1 MLIVHP
7 GFLDAFGLR
16 LQYVLQQLDEHDF
29 LFDFLFHHFAHV
41 CVFLDVNPA
50 AVFVAPQLQQHALQS
65 RELQIDVLAAVDA
78 TAVGCVRLG
87 GTAAAL
93 YQLYYVFPVVAQ
105 RLADALR
112 SHLLLLRLVVLRLRS
127 PSRSVDYLG
136 VFEQLQVVAVSL
148 SQKDVVIGLHEEQ
161 AQLAVILEP
170 DCLGGFS

>member
-1 MLIVHP
+1 MLIVDP
-7 GFLDAFGLR
+7 GCLDAFGLR

-29 LFDFLFHHFAHV
+29 LLHLLLHHLAHV

-78 TAVGCVRLG
+78 SAVACVRLRE
-87 GTAAAL
+87 AVAL

-105 RLADALR
+105 CLADALR
-112 SHLLLLRLVVLRLRS
+112 SQLLLFGLLVLRLRS
-127 PSRSVDYLG
+127 PSRKVGYLG
-136 VFEQLQVVAVSL
+136 VFEQLQIVAVFL
-148 SQKDVVIGLHEEQ
+148 AEKDIVIGLHEEQ

-170 DCLGGFS
+170 NCLGGFS

>member
-1 MLIVHP
+1 LLIVDP

-29 LFDFLFHHFAHV
+29 LLHLLLHHLAHV

-78 TAVGCVRLG
+78 SAVSCVRLRE
-87 GTAAAL
+87 AVAL

-105 RLADALR
+105 CLADALR
-112 SHLLLLRLVVLRLRS
+112 SQLLLFGLLVLRLRS
-127 PSRSVDYLG
+127 PSRKVGYLG
-136 VFEQLQVVAVSL
+136 VFEQLQIVAVFL
-148 SQKDVVIGLHEEQ
+148 AEKDIVIGLHEEQ
-161 AQLAVILEP
+161 AELAVILEP
-170 DCLGGFS
+170 NCLGGFS

>member
-1 MLIVHP
+1 LLIVDP

-29 LFDFLFHHFAHV
+29 LLHLLLHHLAHV

-78 TAVGCVRLG
+78 TAVGCVRLRE
-87 GTAAAL
+87 AVAL

-105 RLADALR
+105 CLADALR
-112 SHLLLLRLVVLRLRS
+112 SQLLLFGLLVLRLRS
-127 PSRSVDYLG
+127 PSRRVGYLG
-136 VFEQLQVVAVSL
+136 VFEQLQIVAVFL
-148 SQKDVVIGLHEEQ
+148 AEKDIVIGIHEEQ

-170 DCLGGFS
+170 NCLGGFS